1 LASEI
6 PKQAAQKI
14 QHNLQ
19 QSKALFLDRDGTI
32 TKEIPVEAR
41 AGKSGKSI
49 GGTSIGG
56 TSVSGKENLN
66 FGYVTEVEQVEL
78 IAGSAD
84 AIAKARKLGYK
95 IIIITNQSAIAR
107 GWLTEEKLEKI
118 NQRMYDLLNEQ
129 NPDAIIDDLF
139 YSPYHTDGVI
149 EKYRIS
155 SPYRKPG
162 IAMIT
167 DAGAKHNINLNGSYL
182 IGDSY
187 SDIKCG
193 LNAGIK
199 TILVLT
205 GYGKTA
211 YKKCLDEKLKINFI
225 ANNLSEAV
233 KYIEENDA

>member
-1 LASEI
+1 MASEI
-6 PKQAAQKI
+6 PKQAAQNN
-14 QHNLQ
+14 QHKLE

-32 TKEIPVEAR
+32 TKEIPGE
-41 AGKSGKSI
+41 
-49 GGTSIGG
+49 GGDEETS
-56 TSVSGKENLN
+56 L
-66 FGYVTEVEQVEL
+66 GYITEIEQVEL
-78 IAGSAD
+78 IEGSAD

-118 NQRMYDLLNEQ
+118 NQRMYDLLKKQ
-129 NPDAIIDDLF
+129 NPDALIDDLF

-149 EKYRIS
+149 EKYKIS

-167 DAGAKHNINLNGSYL
+167 DAEAKHNITPDGSYL

-193 LNAGIK
+193 LNAGMK

>member
-6 PKQAAQKI
+6 PK
-14 QHNLQ
+14 HNSPQ
-19 QSKALFLDRDGTI
+19 TKALFLDRDGTI
-32 TKEIPVEAR
+32 IKEVPGNAPDENGITPVTGLS
-41 AGKSGKSI
+41 AGGSSG
-49 GGTSIGG
+49 GGTPAGG
-56 TSVSGKENLN
+56 
-66 FGYVTEVEQVEL
+66 FGYITEAGQVEL
-78 IAGSAD
+78 IGGSAD
-84 AIAKARKLGYK
+84 AISKAVKLGFK
-95 IIIITNQSAIAR
+95 IIVITNQSAIAR
-107 GWLTEEKLEKI
+107 GWLTEKKLEII
-118 NQRMYDLLNEQ
+118 NQRMYDLLKEQ
-129 NPDAIIDDLF
+129 NPEAVIDDLF
-139 YSPYHTDGVI
+139 FSPYHTDGLI
-149 EKYRIS
+149 EKYKIS

-167 DAGAKHNINLNGSYL
+167 EAAAKHNINLKGSYL

-193 LNAGIK
+193 LNAGTK

-225 ANNLSEAV
+225 ADNLSEAV